1 MYNRQHPSVNYVKSW
16 CCTLSR
22 SELGCLISC
31 GTERGMPLYAER
43 LPDLQD
49 TPNLVLCCA
58 DRISF
63 RCWVNSRAFIKED
76 AYVTDRLSR
85 FRSSCLAHIPHSRS
99 LNSTHY

>member
-1 MYNRQHPSVNYVKSW
+1 MYNRQHPSVKYVKSW
-16 CCTLSR
+16 RYTLYR
-22 SELGCLISC
+22 SELGCLSSC

-49 TPNLVLCCA
+49 TPNLVLRRA
-58 DRISF
+58 NRIFLLFS
-63 RCWVNSRAFIKED
+63 VSLRALIKED